1 MQEVCVVQVSSVEVL
16 SPGAL
21 FGTMRQ
27 SANGAGKVQ
36 GPLHP
41 PQHLRALH
49 TEQLRANNVREAL
62 LVGQHY
68 HAFGKQRS
76 HDHLSLRGLAE
87 QPSDVSLN
95 VHKR

>member
-1 MQEVCVVQVSSVEVL
+1 MQKVLIVQVSLVEVL

-21 FGTMRQ
+21 FTTMRQ
-27 SANGAGKVQ
+27 SANGAGKVR

-41 PQHLRALH
+41 PQPLQGLH
-49 TEQLRANNVREAL
+49 TEQCVPTRVREAQ
-62 LVGQHY
+62 LVRQHY

-76 HDHLSLRGLAE
+76 HDDLSLRGSAD
-87 QPSDVSLN
+87 QPSVVSFN